1 MSDQFGNPMWTMYGA
16 GAPCATPSGASVTCA
31 PGGPASLERVRYFQR
46 QLVTAADL
54 NQTQDYHRAQ
64 MRRHNRMLHGWGVVC
79 GCEVVPAQGDYLVTV
94 QPGYVLGPQGDEI
107 VVDGPLTVDL
117 RREGLDGNATGSCA
131 EQSDP
136 WCSGVQVARGLGAPL
151 YLAVAYAECP
161 SRPVRLQ
168 PAGCGCEDGQC
179 EYSRIRDGFAIR
191 ILENLPAS
199 HAALANKPPSLVACP
214 RPCPDC
220 ITEPWVV
227 LAQITP
233 QGRTITPN
241 DIDNV
246 TYRRYAITFANV
258 WHWCGEKRPEPPVAE
273 HLRVAALRLVEAH
286 GDDTNPDLPAV
297 VELTNPQQP
306 LVYTPTEGTD
316 AIDVRFA
323 MDGGDPIEPNSVI
336 ANKTFIV
343 ERRNVE
349 GGIDLMFGEVAQVAD
364 DTFRWFARDPRDAL
378 QAGNL
383 RVTLK
388 GTQPAIQT
396 LAESALD
403 GEATA
408 AFPSGDDDPGGDF
421 VAELTA
427 VLIP

>member
-1 MSDQFGNPMWTMYGA
+1 MSDQFGNPMWSMYGA
-16 GAPCATPSGASVTCA
+16 GAPCATPTSGASVTCA

-94 QPGYVLGPQGDEI
+94 QPGYVLGLQGDEI
-107 VVDGPLTVDL
+107 VVDGPLTIDL

-233 QGRTITPN
+233 QGKTITPN

-246 TYRRYAITFANV
+246 TYRRYAIT
-258 WHWCGEKRPEPPVAE
+258 
-273 HLRVAALRLVEAH
+273 
-286 GDDTNPDLPAV
+286 
-297 VELTNPQQP
+297 
-306 LVYTPTEGTD
+306 
-316 AIDVRFA
+316 
-323 MDGGDPIEPNSVI
+323 
-336 ANKTFIV
+336 
-343 ERRNVE
+343 
-349 GGIDLMFGEVAQVAD
+349 
-364 DTFRWFARDPRDAL
+364 
-378 QAGNL
+378 
-383 RVTLK
+383 
-388 GTQPAIQT
+388 
-396 LAESALD
+396 
-403 GEATA
+403 
-408 AFPSGDDDPGGDF
+408 
-421 VAELTA
+421 
-427 VLIP
+427 